1 MIDRRAPHYTANT
14 KFQQQVEEAFRIAGP
29 DGDIV
34 VATIRAQLNRVD
46 ENKKEEVAL
55 LYDLERRA
63 RLGENV
69 LLSYPQYR
77 LTAIDR
83 RRK

>member
-14 KFQQQVEEAFRIAGP
+14 KQQLQVEEAYRIAGP
-29 DGDIV
+29 DGDKV
-34 VATIRAQLNRVD
+34 VEIIRAQLNRVD
-46 ENKKEEVAL
+46 ERKKEEIAL
-55 LYDLERRA
+55 LYELERRA

-83 RRK
+83 RRI